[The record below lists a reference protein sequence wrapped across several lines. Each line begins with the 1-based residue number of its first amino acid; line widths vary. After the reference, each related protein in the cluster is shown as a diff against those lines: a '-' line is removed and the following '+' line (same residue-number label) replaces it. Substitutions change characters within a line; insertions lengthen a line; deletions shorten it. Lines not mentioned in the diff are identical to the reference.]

1 MFLETK
7 TVLGGPAA
15 GACGCLRVSWGN
27 AAGNAAGPGAARL
40 SD

>member
-15 GACGCLRVSWGN
+15 GACGCLRVWGN

>member
-15 GACGCLRVSWGN
+15 GACGCLRVS
-27 AAGNAAGPGAARL
+27 GATPPATPQGREQP
-40 SD
+40 D